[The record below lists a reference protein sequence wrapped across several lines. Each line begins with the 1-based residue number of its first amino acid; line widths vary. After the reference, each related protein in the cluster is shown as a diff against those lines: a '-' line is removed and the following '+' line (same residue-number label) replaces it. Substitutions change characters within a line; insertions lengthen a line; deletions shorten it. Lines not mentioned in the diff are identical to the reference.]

1 MKKAMPIRLGR
12 STGGGVNGMNGVQS
26 ISRAFEVLEALAE
39 HGPMGLSRLS
49 VRTGLPLTTVHRLV
63 GTLTSLGYVRLGEA
77 KEYSLAPRLIHL
89 GERASRMVSRW
100 AIPHLTSLVDE
111 LGETANLAML
121 DGDRIVYVA
130 QVPSRHSMRMF
141 TEVGRRVHPHCTAVG
156 KALLA
161 RLPENDVLALVA
173 RTGLPAHTEHTITT
187 PEGLGAALI
196 GVRAHGYAVDD
207 GEQELGV
214 RCVAVALD
222 DPQLPLALSVSGPA
236 PRMTEDL
243 EARAVPALTRAAAA
257 FAADLAGY
265 ASGGAPTLN

>member
-1 MKKAMPIRLGR
+1 MPRGRER
-12 STGGGVNGMNGVQS
+12 STVREPDPRGGVQS

-49 VRTGLPLTTVHRLV
+49 VHTGLPLTTVHRLI
-63 GTLTSLGYVRLGEA
+63 GALTALGYVRSGEG
-77 KEYSLAPRLIHL
+77 KEYSLAPRLIQL
-89 GERASRMVSRW
+89 GERASTMVSRW

-141 TEVGRRVHPHCTAVG
+141 TEVGRSVDPHCTAVG

-161 RLPENDVLALVA
+161 RLPETDVLALVG

-187 PEGLGAALI
+187 PEGLDAALA
-196 GVRAHGYAVDD
+196 GVRADGFAVDD
-207 GEQELGV
+207 GEQAIGV

-222 DPQLPLALSVSGPA
+222 DAPLPLALSVSGPA

-243 EARAVPALTRAAAA
+243 QTRAVPALTRAAAA
-257 FAADLAGY
+257 FAADLAR
-265 ASGGAPTLN
+265 

>member
-1 MKKAMPIRLGR
+1 
-12 STGGGVNGMNGVQS
+12 MNTTDSEPEPRGGVQS
-26 ISRAFEVLEALAE
+26 ISRAFEVLEVLAE

-63 GTLTSLGYVRLGEA
+63 GTLTSLGYVRSGEA
-77 KEYSLAPRLIHL
+77 KEYSLAPRLIHF

-141 TEVGRRVHPHCTAVG
+141 TEVGRSVDPHCTAVG

-161 RLPENDVLALVA
+161 RLPEADVLALVA
-173 RTGLPAHTEHTITT
+173 RTGLPAHTERTITT
-187 PEGLGAALI
+187 PDALVGALV
-196 GVRAHGYAVDD
+196 GVRTDGYAIDD
-207 GEQELGV
+207 GEQAIGV

-222 DPQLPLALSVSGPA
+222 DAPLPLALSVSGPA
-236 PRMTEDL
+236 PRMTEEL
-243 EARAVPALTRAAAA
+243 ESRAVPALTRAATA
-257 FAADLAGY
+257 FGADLAG
-265 ASGGAPTLN
+265 